1 MTSPARLQLVQ
12 ALYQMDMTALEAEEL
27 ISEFLERED
36 SSLNE
41 TEQESFEALLRGVAG
56 HLGDVDSKLEGAL
69 AEGWRAERIDRTM
82 RAILRA
88 GLYEILFQ
96 RLVPSDKI
104 IQEYQEIAESFF
116 SAKQTRLVPGILE
129 RIARESGRQAA
140 RETGRHE

>member
-12 ALYQMDMTALEAEEL
+12 ALYQMDMTALDAEEL
-27 ISEFLERED
+27 IKEFSERED

-41 TEQESFEALLRGVAG
+41 TEQESFEALLRGVVK
-56 HLGDVDSKLEGAL
+56 HLGDIDSKLEGAL

-88 GLYEILFQ
+88 GLYEILF
-96 RLVPSDKI
+96 RHLMPSNKI
-104 IQEYQEIAESFF
+104 IKEYQKIAGSFF
-116 SAKQTRLVPGILE
+116 SRKQTRLVPGVLE
-129 RIARESGRQAA
+129 RVA